1 MAEWVPVATATG
13 WLCPLERHRKC
24 VARHAEA
31 PSNPWHTG
39 WDWAV
44 VTIFAFAVN
53 LVGDKYLNKRRLHW
67 LGRKLTDL
75 LSYEKYICG
84 TFFFVCVFV
93 FPSIISSPLHNIFS
107 VWHRSLLHTLVLPF
121 LNTYSLSCLNWF
133 FWSSC
138 HFDLETLFF
147 HLQDVPQRGTESG
160 EGAGLHLWLKM
171 LKMSLLLELATKTG
185 EERTEN
191 LTWTKQALTWRSD
204 CVSI

>member
-1 MAEWVPVATATG
+1 MGPCCHGYWMTLPSWETQEVFCSARWGSVKSVTHRVRLSCG
-13 WLCPLERHRKC
+13 HYLCLRCEP
-24 VARHAEA
+24 
-31 PSNPWHTG
+31 G
-39 WDWAV
+39 
-44 VTIFAFAVN
+44 
-53 LVGDKYLNKRRLHW
+53 GDKYLNKRRLHW

-147 HLQDVPQRGTESG
+147 RLQDVPQRGTESG